1 MAMFGSE
8 SLEGYN
14 GLNPTRIKVIG
25 VGGGGS
31 NAVNQMVIDG
41 IDGVDVFAVNTDLQ
55 HLSRL
60 KVPNKVQIGE
70 KVTRGLGAG
79 SNPEIGEQAAFE
91 DVDKIKEILK
101 DTDMLFIAVGLGG
114 GTGTGAAPVVAQVAK
129 EMGILTV
136 GVATLP
142 FRFEQRVRKEIA
154 LKGLEKLKEAVDT
167 YIIIHNDRVGQIGN
181 KTLSFKDAFRE
192 VDSILSRVVR
202 GVTNTI
208 SSYAVINIDFADVKT
223 IMEGGGLA
231 VIGMGEGRGEGKIEA
246 AVQQAISNPLLEGN
260 SIEGAKRLL
269 ITLWVSE
276 DVPYPE
282 VEEAITTI
290 TEQSNQD
297 PLVIFGA
304 ALEEND
310 EDLLKVTVIA
320 TDFERADEIAR
331 EEPGTFKVIKR
342 EQPEMKKAI
351 PEESIQPVEP
361 DDSLPAYLR
370 RKRRI

>member
-1 MAMFGSE
+1 MFETE

-31 NAVNQMVIDG
+31 NAVNQMVLDG

-142 FRFEQRVRKEIA
+142 FRFEHRVRKEIA
-154 LKGLEKLKEAVDT
+154 LKGLEKLKETVDT
-167 YIIIHNDRVGQIGN
+167 YIIIHNDRVGQVAN
-181 KTLSFKDAFRE
+181 KMLSFKDAFRE

-223 IMEGGGLA
+223 IMESGGLA

-320 TDFERADEIAR
+320 TDFEKADEIAR

-351 PEESIQPVEP
+351 PEEGIQPVEP
-361 DDSLPAYLR
+361 DDNLPAYLR